1 MHDVVPNS
9 SCFSDNS
16 IFKVKIG
23 GGGGVQWYFTMVNK
37 ELFFFNKFCIVFSL
51 HFDFKSCLKTVI
63 CYVFEV

>member
-1 MHDVVPNS
+1 M
-9 SCFSDNS
+9 
-16 IFKVKIG
+16 

-51 HFDFKSCLKTVI
+51 LFNFKNCLETVI

>member
-23 GGGGVQWYFTMVNK
+23 GGGGGGVQWYFTMVNK
-37 ELFFFNKFCIVFSL
+37 EQFFFQ
-51 HFDFKSCLKTVI
+51 
-63 CYVFEV
+63 

>member
-23 GGGGVQWYFTMVNK
+23 GVGLGGVRDGEEREGT
-37 ELFFFNKFCIVFSL
+37 FCILAQHCHLISL
-51 HFDFKSCLKTVI
+51 HSTSSFITWNFDQI
-63 CYVFEV
+63 Y

>member
-23 GGGGVQWYFTMVNK
+23 GGGGGGGGGGCNGILQW
-37 ELFFFNKFCIVFSL
+37 
-51 HFDFKSCLKTVI
+51 
-63 CYVFEV
+63 